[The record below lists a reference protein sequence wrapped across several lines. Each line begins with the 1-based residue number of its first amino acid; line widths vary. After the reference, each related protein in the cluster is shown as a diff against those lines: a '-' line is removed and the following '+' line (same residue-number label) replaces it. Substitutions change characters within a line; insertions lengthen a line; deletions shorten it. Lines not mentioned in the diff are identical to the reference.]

1 MTPVPVQGQYERF
14 YIKPYNPIINVSVL
28 VPVPVPET
36 ASVIKPLLK
45 AMVLTSHGL
54 QAYG

>member
-1 MTPVPVQGQYERF
+1 MTPVPVQGQYEKF

-45 AMVLTSHGL
+45 AMVLTSHGQ